1 MAFVL
6 SLSRAIDR
14 LTAWIGTAAGWLVLA
29 AVLLSAGNAIVRK
42 TFDYS
47 SNAFLEAQWYL
58 FGAVFMLA
66 AAYTLQRNEHVR
78 IDVLSAGWSKR
89 TRDWIDLAGHVL
101 VLAPFVG
108 LMASLSWPFFLSSF
122 RSGEVSASSGGLV
135 LWPAKGLVFAGFA
148 LLCLQAVSE
157 IIKKALAL
165 AGVTGAET
173 ALPEPAAAIAALLPD
188 DDPAHAGKRG
198 APQP

>member
-1 MAFVL
+1 MAFLL

-14 LTAWIGTAAGWLVLA
+14 LTAWIGKAAGWLVLG

-66 AAYTLQRNEHVR
+66 AAYTLQRNEHIR
-78 IDVLSAGWSKR
+78 IDVLSAHWSQR
-89 TRDWIDLAGHVL
+89 TRDWIDLAGHLL
-101 VLAPFVG
+101 VLIPFVG
-108 LMASLSWPFFLSSF
+108 LMAWLSWPFFLSSL
-122 RSGEVSASSGGLV
+122 RSGEVSASAGGLA

-157 IIKKALAL
+157 IVKKAVAL
-165 AGVTGAET
+165 AGGSPTGAAPAESVAELAAGLKDT
-173 ALPEPAAAIAALLPD
+173 APRRAGLD
-188 DDPAHAGKRG
+188 DERRP
-198 APQP
+198 

>member
-1 MAFVL
+1 MAFLL

-14 LTAWIGTAAGWLVLA
+14 LTAWIGKAASWLVLA

-42 TFDYS
+42 AFDWS
-47 SNAFLEAQWYL
+47 SNAFLEMQWYL

-78 IDVLSAGWSKR
+78 IDVLSVRWSQR

-101 VLAPFVG
+101 FLAPFVG
-108 LMASLSWPFFLSSF
+108 LMAWLSWPFFLGSF

-157 IIKKALAL
+157 IVKKALAL
-165 AGVTGAET
+165 AGIGGVGAPPAET
-173 ALPEPAAAIAALLPD
+173 VTDLAAGLHDTGPGRAQSMD
-188 DDPAHAGKRG
+188 
-198 APQP
+198 APRP